1 MLIIYDKPLSIL
13 LALRDLPASEILYFW
28 HSSILSDSFDKI
40 DLSSLSIC
48 KNSITDTAP
57 DRQSTFYIKLWW
69 NLIRVEMSP
78 IALIKF
84 GSLLAP
90 RLLDL
95 QFRQST
101 VSFLKF
107 HTKCEILDFHE
118 GWKVAEIALINLIEL
133 LCFCQDYVIGGWL
146 GVNSSPDWLMYQFT

>member
-1 MLIIYDKPLSIL
+1 MMLITYDKQWSLF

-28 HSSILSDSFDKI
+28 HSSILFDSFDKI

-48 KNSITDTAP
+48 KNSITDNSP
-57 DRQSTFYIKLWW
+57 DRQLTFYIKLWW

-133 LCFCQDYVIGGWL
+133 LCFCQDYV
-146 GVNSSPDWLMYQFT
+146 NSSPDWLLSQFT

>member
-1 MLIIYDKPLSIL
+1 MLITYDKPWSLFL
-13 LALRDLPASEILYFW
+13 ELCDLPASEILYFW
-28 HSSILSDSFDKI
+28 HSSILFDSFDKI

-48 KNSITDTAP
+48 KNSITDNSP
-57 DRQSTFYIKLWW
+57 DRQLTFYIKLWW

-133 LCFCQDYVIGGWL
+133 LCFCQDYV
-146 GVNSSPDWLMYQFT
+146 NSSPDWLLSQFT